1 MPSRSDHLNRIQLA
15 DLFLDTSPFNAHTTA
30 SDALRMGLPIL
41 TCIGESFV
49 SRVAASLLKAVN
61 LPELIVANHDEYEEL
76 AIHFGRNTQELKVIK
91 EKLLKNIE
99 NEALFNTP
107 LFTRN
112 IENAYIQMYKNYHKG
127 FKPIEIVIN

>member
-1 MPSRSDHLNRIQLA
+1 
-15 DLFLDTSPFNAHTTA
+15 
-30 SDALRMGLPIL
+30 GLPIL

-107 LFTRN
+107 LYTRN

-127 FKPIEIVIN
+127 FQPIEIVIN